1 MLFVYIHFIILIGQI
16 GPHAVNLAGG
26 QAAALRIARDI
37 IDEHSSE
44 KQNTESTKVEKTRT
58 EEYISDMHG
67 LMWL

>member
-1 MLFVYIHFIILIGQI
+1 MYIHGLLLYGQV

-37 IDEHSSE
+37 IDKHGSE
-44 KQNTESTKVEKTRT
+44 EKNTETTKVEKTRT
-58 EEYISDMHG
+58 GEYISHMHG

>member
-1 MLFVYIHFIILIGQI
+1 MCLCVFAQTLHIQV

-37 IDEHSSE
+37 TAGHSIE
-44 KQNTESTKVEKTRT
+44 EQDTETTKEVEKARI
-58 EEYISDMHG
+58 EEYISHMHG